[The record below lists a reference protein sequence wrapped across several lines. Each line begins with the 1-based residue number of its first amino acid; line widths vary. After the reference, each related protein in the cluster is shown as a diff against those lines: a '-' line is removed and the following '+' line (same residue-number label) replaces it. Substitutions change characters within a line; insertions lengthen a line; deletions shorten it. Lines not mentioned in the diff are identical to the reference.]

1 MHIQYC
7 RLSEVFKK
15 LVVQL
20 IKRELRNMFKKNNN
34 DTIEYLELE

>member
-7 RLSEVFKK
+7 SLSEVFKK

>member
-34 DTIEYLELE
+34 ETIEYLELE